1 MARKERIVTLSVASR
16 DAVSGRMRRALAG
29 KEEGAFISFSSVDL
43 LCKVI
48 TPKRLEILRA
58 LAGEEARSI
67 REVARQVGRDVKAV
81 HGTCAHSSMPG
92 SSRRPRTASGS
103 ATARCTWTL
112 PSTRPSRAGTAGVS
126 PQAR

>member
-43 LCKVI
+43 LWKVI

-81 HGTCAHSSMPG
+81 HGDV
-92 SSRRPRTASGS
+92 
-103 ATARCTWTL
+103 
-112 PSTRPSRAGTAGVS
+112 RALVDAGVVEET
-126 PQAR
+126 PDGVRFGYRAVHVDFTLDAA